1 MGKSHLE
8 PRIMHEI
15 HAYIDHFITP
25 HVGQPINLSDN
36 IMLATA
42 NVMSSMIHGHR
53 KDYTD
58 AFFKLW
64 MKQFRVSLE
73 ATTKAAIARNI
84 PFAAYFP
91 GDFTGEC
98 EVFVGLKQG
107 CPTVGPRAGCGP
119 HTTFMWRSKT

>member
-1 MGKSHLE
+1 MAFCNNWKTLRSFALSTLREEGMGKSHLE

-25 HVGQPINLSDN
+25 HVGQPINLSDS

-58 AFFKLW
+58 TNFLYW
-64 MKQFRVSLE
+64 MRQFRISIKS
-73 ATTKAAIARNI
+73 ATKAAIARNI

-91 GDFTGEC
+91 GDFTGEYK
-98 EVFVGLKQG
+98 VFVGL
-107 CPTVGPRAGCGP
+107 R
-119 HTTFMWRSKT
+119 